1 MVSEDSLT
9 RFFTLNLR
17 KEWMVT
23 LMYNV
28 IKKDGSLDLYDPGK
42 IVRAISKSSERIG
55 IILSQEQIKN
65 LCDKVEE
72 RMARFGEDRV
82 PVAKMHTFVEL
93 ALDEVSPDVAK
104 SYRDYRNYK
113 KDFVHIMDEVLKLNQ
128 NIMYLADH
136 DNANT
141 DSALTSTK
149 RSLLY
154 KKLSKELYQKTFL
167 TPEENSCIRD
177 GYFYIHD
184 LGDRLHCS
192 HNCTVVDLSHL
203 LRDGFEMSNVYYRPC
218 QRLSTAF
225 GIISDVTLST
235 SSNQYGGF
243 TVANID
249 QLVSPYADMSYRS
262 YIQEYK
268 DLCDEFNGEY
278 SEIKADKYATNKVRK
293 ELYAGAEQLEYKFN
307 TIASSRGDFSFITVT
322 FGLGTDKW
330 SRLMSEALLDTR
342 VRGQGDPRIPV
353 LFPKLVFMTDLK
365 KLHGPGCINEDLYNK
380 AREASNQVMY
390 PDFISLHYTE
400 ENQNYLG
407 LVYEKYGKA
416 IAPMGKWK
424 YAAHVKSI

>member
-1 MVSEDSLT
+1 M
-9 RFFTLNLR
+9 FI
-17 KEWMVT
+17 
-23 LMYNV
+23 V
-28 IKKDGSLDLYDPGK
+28 IKKDGSLDLYDPEK
-42 IVRAISKSSERIG
+42 IVKAISKSSERVG
-55 IILSQEQIKN
+55 VVLSEEEIN
-65 LCDKVEE
+65 NVCDNVEE
-72 RMARFGEDRV
+72 RITRFGEDRV

-93 ALDEVSPDVAK
+93 ALDDVNPSVAK

-113 KDFVHIMDEVLKLNQ
+113 KDFVHIMDEVLRLNQ

-167 TPEENSCIRD
+167 TPDELGVIRD

-184 LGDRLHCS
+184 ISDRLHCS
-192 HNCTVVDLSHL
+192 HNCTVVDLSPL
-203 LRDGFEMSNVYYRPC
+203 LKNGFEMSNVYYRPC
-218 QRLSTAF
+218 QRLTTAF

-249 QLVSPYADMSYRS
+249 SLVSPYAEKSYQV
-262 YIQEYK
+262 YVKEYK
-268 DLCDEFNGEY
+268 DLAMDMGVEY
-278 SEIKADKYATNKVRK
+278 SEELLNEKADRYATAKIRK

-322 FGLGTDKW
+322 FGLATDRW
-330 SRLMSEALLDTR
+330 SKMMSEALLDTR

-365 KLHGPGCINEDLYNK
+365 KLHGEGCPNHDLYVK
-380 AREASNQVMY
+380 AKKASNQVMY

-424 YAAHVKSI
+424 YVAHVKPI